1 MRRRLSFNKHNRPK
15 ELYSTQIN
23 KQHDAFP
30 SSTTTTRNIK
40 IIMRHQSSTNAQ
52 PATVQPATVQLTKE
66 QQQSTF
72 PLPSLP
78 VTQRNHKQQLLNLEL
93 IYFII
98 VTLIFTHQN
107 IIAPSTMEAELSGE
121 FHSLHNMRHPSN
133 SSFINTIIQHVLDM
147 STQNTGSKL
156 EYINARRTELRETHT
171 FYRLVLYA
179 IIVAYVSCFRGMTP
193 LLIHHL
199 QFNTLY
205 SATAFGGVLYL
216 CRALG
221 YLALINSGEYYWPLV
236 QKIYSFATSSL
247 SQPLSPQLL
256 KSPPLSTTP
265 PLSTPLSSQLLQ
277 SPLSTMSPL
286 SSQPTMSP
294 STPLSSQPLPQSLPL
309 FDDYVNYKSV
319 QILSRL
325 LGINIELPTI
335 TIIRIAI
342 WVYIEIIHVLSVAS
356 ATNDDSSGIFTR
368 IYNHYT
374 KLLFAA
380 RRWPL
385 LQ

>member
-1 MRRRLSFNKHNRPK
+1 
-15 ELYSTQIN
+15 
-23 KQHDAFP
+23 
-30 SSTTTTRNIK
+30 
-40 IIMRHQSSTNAQ
+40 MRHQSSTNVQSATAQ
-52 PATVQPATVQLTKE
+52 PATVQATKE

-72 PLPSLP
+72 PLTLP

-179 IIVAYVSCFRGMTP
+179 IIAAYLSCFRGITP

-216 CRALG
+216 CRVLG

-236 QKIYSFATSSL
+236 QKIYSFATSS

-256 KSPPLSTTP
+256 QSPPLSTTP
-265 PLSTPLSSQLLQ
+265 SSTPLSSQLLQ

-286 SSQPTMSP
+286 SSQPTMS
-294 STPLSSQPLPQSLPL
+294 LPQSLPL
-309 FDDYVNYKSV
+309 FDDYVNYKTV

-374 KLLFAA
+374 KLLFVA
-380 RRWPL
+380 RRWPSRWLL